1 MSDSEKKDIKISAI
15 KNKIKLSKKAK
26 IAIISCCSVLFVLI
40 LCFGI
45 ITCINKLNSKVF
57 KNVYMLGENYSGKTS
72 EEVIQIINSKSNEL
86 NSSER
91 LDIYQNGENIYNVK
105 AEDIDFK
112 FDVEKTAQSIMSFGR
127 DSNLFKNNFNMI
139 KALFS
144 KKVIEPIY
152 AYDNEKFENVIKN
165 IDLSIKDRYV
175 DDSYSLDEK
184 NGKLIIVNGKTGNA
198 INYEYEKENIL
209 KAFENKEENTCR

>member
-45 ITCINKLNSKVF
+45 ITCINKLNTKVF

-105 AEDIDFK
+105 AED
-112 FDVEKTAQSIMSFGR
+112 
-127 DSNLFKNNFNMI
+127 
-139 KALFS
+139 
-144 KKVIEPIY
+144 
-152 AYDNEKFENVIKN
+152 
-165 IDLSIKDRYV
+165 
-175 DDSYSLDEK
+175 
-184 NGKLIIVNGKTGNA
+184 
-198 INYEYEKENIL
+198 
-209 KAFENKEENTCR
+209 